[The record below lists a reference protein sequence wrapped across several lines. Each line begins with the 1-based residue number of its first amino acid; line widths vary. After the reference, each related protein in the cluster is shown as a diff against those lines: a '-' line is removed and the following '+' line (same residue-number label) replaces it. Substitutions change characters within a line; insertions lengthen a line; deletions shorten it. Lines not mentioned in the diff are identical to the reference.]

1 MKEKNLIFELRDKIF
16 DLYTKAASSED
27 GVEDLCMDAEE
38 DIELLKLASEI
49 IFLAKK
55 LDVHTSIRLEIDEEY
70 TEVDDLMP
78 YLEGT
83 YRFSKWRLNISKVVL
98 SKGLKT
104 NDDDPSILFFFEESM
119 LNAWLNDF
127 NPLKNKNNLFVENE
141 FVLIFV
147 AGLQASFGGPRLAVL
162 PLDSC
167 EVIDSWWPF
176 ASELPR
182 EETLREHVHIVP
194 SEPIRLSPQSF
205 ELTWGDFACDLARPF
220 RRMSAMCAIAG
231 FADVIYGQEK
241 IVLKG
246 IRHLEIPLL
255 DKSEE
260 VPDKDSL
267 MLMQRALTWVYQE
280 RVDTRKRLLS
290 DRLCLES
297 DSEASFLSLLVR
309 HLESSLKQSKDQ
321 YRFVILDRKDE
332 YAKELRD
339 LLKDLRQQADLYAEK
354 VRGLI
359 AGLLRDTLAA
369 FVFVAL
375 SLSSRLG
382 SKADVLMSDAGVL
395 FFKALAIYF
404 VVSAFFQAT
413 SSVRDIWLSDKEL
426 EKWSEVT
433 REYFSRKEMQERINK
448 DLQGRRNTF
457 YFYMVLIV
465 FSYLIMAG
473 LSWNMLYIAQCF
485 IDVDSA
491 S

>member
-16 DLYTKAASSED
+16 DLYAKAASSED
-27 GVEDLCMDAEE
+27 GVEDVRIDGEE
-38 DIELLKLASEI
+38 DVELLQLASEI
-49 IFLAKK
+49 ILLAKN

-70 TEVDDLMP
+70 TEIDDLEP
-78 YLEGT
+78 YLDGT
-83 YRFSKWRLNISKVVL
+83 YGFSKWCLNISKLVL
-98 SKGLKT
+98 SKGLK
-104 NDDDPSILFFFEESM
+104 NKDDDTSMLFFFDEKVFK
-119 LNAWLNDF
+119 AWLSALD
-127 NPLKNKNNLFVENE
+127 PLKSINNLFVENQS
-141 FVLIFV
+141 VLIFV
-147 AGLQASFGGPRLAVL
+147 VGLKASFGGPRLAVL
-162 PLDSC
+162 PFESC

-176 ASELPR
+176 KSELPQ
-182 EETLREHVHIVP
+182 ENTLREHVHLVP
-194 SEPIRLSPQSF
+194 SEPISLSPQSF
-205 ELTWGDFACDLARPF
+205 ELTWGDFGCDLASLF
-220 RRMSAMCAIAG
+220 RRMSGMCAAAG
-231 FADVIYGQEK
+231 LADVIYGQEK

-246 IRHLEIPLL
+246 VRHLEIPLL
-255 DKSEE
+255 EKSEE

-267 MLMQRALTWVYQE
+267 TLIQSALSWVYEE

-297 DSEASFLSLLVR
+297 DNEASFISLLVQ
-309 HLESSLKQSKDQ
+309 HLDDSLKQSKDQ

-382 SKADVLMSDAGVL
+382 SNADVLMSGAGVL

-404 VVSAFFQAT
+404 IVSAFFQST
-413 SSVRDIWLSDKEL
+413 SALRDIWLSDKEL
-426 EKWSEVT
+426 EKWSEIT
-433 REYFSRKEMQERINK
+433 REYFSRKEIHGRINE
-448 DLQGRRNTF
+448 DLRGRRDTF

-465 FSYLIMAG
+465 ISYLIMAG
-473 LSWNMLYIAQCF
+473 LSWNMLYLAKCF
-485 IDVDSA
+485 TDIGGA
-491 S
+491 N